1 MLRIGLTGGIG
12 SGKTTVAKIFEILA
26 VPVYYADAAA
36 KRLMKEDPVLRERI
50 IAAFGQKSYTYN
62 ELNRSYLAEVVFSD
76 PEKTKLINSFI
87 HPATLADAA
96 KWMDLQKGPYA
107 VKEAAL
113 IFEAGTEKHL
123 DLVIGVQAPFELRMQ
138 RAMQRDSISEAA
150 VLSRMEKQMD
160 EAEKMSRCDILI
172 NNDEKELLIPQVIAV
187 HEQLLKN
194 IERLHC

>member
-12 SGKTTVAKIFEILA
+12 SGKTTVAKIFEVLG
-26 VPVYYADAAA
+26 VPVYYADASA
-36 KRLMKEDPVLRERI
+36 KRLMNEDPVMRQRI
-50 IAAFGQKSYTYN
+50 ITAFGEESYIN
-62 ELNRSYLAEVVFSD
+62 DKLNRPYLASVVFSD

-96 KWMDLQKGPYA
+96 KWMDLQKSPYA

-113 IFEAGTEKHL
+113 IFEAGAEKHL

-138 RAMQRDSISEAA
+138 RAMERDNISEDA
-150 VLSRMEKQMD
+150 VRSRMEKQMD

-172 NNDEKELLIPQVIAV
+172 NNDEKELLIPQVVVI